1 MRLGRV
7 SAEFMYDDFF
17 EEKPN
22 VGYET
27 LIYDCMIGDATLFQ
41 RADQIDSS
49 WAAVQ
54 PVRDAWNAGGG
65 EPLEF
70 YAAGSD
76 GPAGADALLARD
88 GRAWLPLTN
97 DADARRRALPH

>member
-1 MRLGRV
+1 
-7 SAEFMYDDFF
+7 MYDDFF
-17 EEKPN
+17 DEAPN

-54 PVRDAWNAGGG
+54 PIRDAWDTSGDS
-65 EPLEF
+65 LEF

-88 GRAWLPLTN
+88 GRKWLPLSN
-97 DADARRRALPH
+97 DADVRRRAIPH